1 MWLRWEQVD
10 SYKNNVQIWNLVFK
24 DTGEGVVSIKQS
36 SFAEQK
42 DNYKL
47 RMRIKR
53 MYEWYFTKVWFENLR
68 FY

>member
-24 DTGEGVVSIKQS
+24 DTGARVVIIKQS
-36 SFAEQK
+36 SLAEQK
-42 DNYKL
+42 DNY
-47 RMRIKR
+47 RMRMKIKR
-53 MYEWYFTKVWFENLR
+53 MYEWYFTKVWLENLR